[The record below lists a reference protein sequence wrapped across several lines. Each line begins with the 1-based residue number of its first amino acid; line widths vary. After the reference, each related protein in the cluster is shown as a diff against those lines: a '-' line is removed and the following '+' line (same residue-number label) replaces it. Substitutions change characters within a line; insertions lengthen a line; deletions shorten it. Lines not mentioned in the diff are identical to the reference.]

1 MNLETPEFRIDW
13 DRERRTGVPE
23 AILCEHKSPAQIDAI
38 VAASAGRRLL
48 LTRLSAVAYAAL
60 APETRELLDHDPLSN
75 TAVLGE
81 NVPLVASGI
90 GIVAAG
96 TSDLPVA
103 REAAR
108 ALAFA
113 GHRAEIVAD
122 VGVAG
127 LWRLLGCLDS
137 LRQCHVLIA
146 VAGMEGALFSVLAG
160 LVEAPVI
167 AVPTSVGYG
176 AAEGGK
182 TALHAALASCAPG
195 LVVVNIDNG
204 FGAAAAALKILSAKP
219 QPAGTS

>member
-1 MNLETPEFRIDW
+1 LALSEFQIDW

-23 AILCEHKSPAQIDAI
+23 AILCEAKTAAQIDAI
-38 VAASAGRRLL
+38 IDASAGQRLL
-48 LTRLSAVAYAAL
+48 LTRLFASAQREL
-60 APETRELLDHDPLSN
+60 APETRGLLDYDPLSG

-81 NVPLVASGI
+81 PIALVGSGI

-108 ALAFA
+108 TLAFT
-113 GHRAEIVAD
+113 GHRAEIIAD

-127 LWRLLGCLDS
+127 LWRLMDRLET
-137 LRQCHVLIA
+137 LRQCRILIA
-146 VAGMEGALFSVLAG
+146 VAGMEGALFGVLAG
-160 LVEAPVI
+160 LVRAPVI

-176 AAEGGK
+176 IANGGK
-182 TALHAALASCAPG
+182 AALYAALASCAPG

-204 FGAAAAALKILSAKP
+204 FGAAAAALKMLRVDP
-219 QPAGTS
+219 